1 MSAGPVRFRG
11 KHRLKPLQNPYWP
24 CFMRVFKRRVPLS
37 ETLMSCWSRGLSRV
51 FVTGQI
57 RQRRVC
63 SVAGLLLFFTY
74 VLDCPVDYLVQ
85 VPYQNPSSSLATAGN
100 LTLADTDT
108 CPTHPYY
115 LPPKQL
121 GLGGT
126 SVLARA
132 PVALTL
138 AGAADPRS
146 NLALFSCCSAS

>member
-1 MSAGPVRFRG
+1 MIYHSMSTGPVRFKG
-11 KHRLKPLQNPYWP
+11 NHRLKPLQNPYWP
-24 CFMRVFKRRVPLS
+24 CFIGVFKRRVPLS
-37 ETLMSCWSRGLSRV
+37 ETLMSYWSRRFSKV

-63 SVAGLLLFFTY
+63 SVAGLLLFFIAFFRLPRRFSRSSAISKSLKLT
-74 VLDCPVDYLVQ
+74 CP
-85 VPYQNPSSSLATAGN
+85 AGN

-132 PVALTL
+132 PV
-138 AGAADPRS
+138 
-146 NLALFSCCSAS
+146 

>member
-1 MSAGPVRFRG
+1 MP
-11 KHRLKPLQNPYWP
+11 PP
-24 CFMRVFKRRVPLS
+24 
-37 ETLMSCWSRGLSRV
+37 ETLITYWSQGLSNV

-85 VPYQNPSSSLATAGN
+85 VPYQNPPSSLATAGN

-121 GLGGT
+121 GLGRI

-146 NLALFSCCSAS
+146 NLALFSCCFAS